1 MPQASFPPLPGS
13 LPHYHSGRASPER
26 YDNRYEQGFSESF
39 GTTLGKHSY
48 ALIRSA
54 LPRSGH
60 NKVGRYYRSLMYI
73 RLGPS
78 DTLDKTNCCIGP
90 GLWGT
95 SENPQNANLGEQ
107 GQGEGPRLLCLG
119 PSPMAG
125 RLVGPSHLRGKTWA
139 AHYGQLTSGFQ
150 SSNTPRE
157 LSSQIHACRS

>member
-39 GTTLGKHSY
+39 GTTLGKHSF

-73 RLGPS
+73 SLGPS
-78 DTLDKTNCCIGP
+78 DTLHKTNCCIGP
-90 GLWGT
+90 GLGGT
-95 SENPQNANLGEQ
+95 SENAQNANFAEIVKGEVRRVGVLGSSHSP
-107 GQGEGPRLLCLG
+107 GPLD
-119 PSPMAG
+119 SE
-125 RLVGPSHLRGKTWA
+125 
-139 AHYGQLTSGFQ
+139 TSSRQ
-150 SSNTPRE
+150 A
-157 LSSQIHACRS
+157 Q

>member
-39 GTTLGKHSY
+39 GTTLGKHSF

-60 NKVGRYYRSLMYI
+60 NKVGGYYRSLTYI

-78 DTLDKTNCCIGP
+78 DTLHKTNCCIGP

-95 SENPQNANLGEQ
+95 SENPQNANFAFTEFC
-107 GQGEGPRLLCLG
+107 EVPR
-119 PSPMAG
+119 P
-125 RLVGPSHLRGKTWA
+125 
-139 AHYGQLTSGFQ
+139 
-150 SSNTPRE
+150 
-157 LSSQIHACRS
+157 